1 MTDVVVVGAGIVGA
15 SVASHLTCRGAS
27 VTLIDQASMPAADVT
42 GGSFAWIGDT
52 GGDWPGGA
60 EDLRPSVRADHRRLT
75 ADVPGVEMR
84 WTGALQWPPTVG
96 YETLGFV
103 RALGPSE

>member
-75 ADVPGVEMR
+75 ADVPAWRCAGR
-84 WTGALQWPPTVG
+84 GRCSGRPPSGTRHSDSSG
-96 YETLGFV
+96 
-103 RALGPSE
+103 R